1 MGGARR
7 PPHLLLPLLLFVL
20 ILTPSAPRACAL
32 LVTQW
37 SSLLSLSHSLLSRV
51 ANARAARGDVAGAA
65 RARAIADQL
74 SLLGVGRGAWSLGR
88 DFLWNYAFRGGG
100 GAEASRTASRV
111 LAALSEASR
120 IKSTA
125 EMRRWVLRNYPDLV
139 ALSNS
144 FIQTLLRTFSRS
156 GPLREAVLVL
166 QREVEEGEL
175 LKDCLEVGARD
186 LEGLLRIAKDLFFSY
201 SSSSF
206 DSDDL

>member
-1 MGGARR
+1 MGGA
-7 PPHLLLPLLLFVL
+7 PPSSPSP
-20 ILTPSAPRACAL
+20 TPSSPASPTPAPRAA
-32 LVTQW
+32 T
-37 SSLLSLSHSLLSRV
+37 SPAPPAPAPSPTE
-51 ANARAARGDVAGAA
+51 
-65 RARAIADQL
+65 L
-74 SLLGVGRGAWSLGR
+74 SLLGVGRGAWSLGW
-88 DFLWNYAFRGGG
+88 DFLWNHAFRGGDG

-156 GPLREAVLVL
+156 VRPLREAVLVL

>member
-7 PPHLLLPLLLFVL
+7 PPHLLLPLLFVL
-20 ILTPSAPRACAL
+20 ILTPSAPRARAL

-65 RARAIADQL
+65 RARAIADRL

-88 DFLWNYAFRGGG
+88 DFLWNYAFRGGGG

-139 ALSNS
+139 ALSDS

-156 GPLREAVLVL
+156 VS
-166 QREVEEGEL
+166 
-175 LKDCLEVGARD
+175 
-186 LEGLLRIAKDLFFSY
+186 FY
-201 SSSSF
+201 S
-206 DSDDL
+206 LICN